1 MCQTLEALLSL
12 LLEAFAGVDWEGPAT
27 WGRRPMQTR
36 ETGNKEQSRMK
47 GERRESVGE
56 EMMFVLSVLGQ
67 ILVEVADAQ
76 VSMCQSLE
84 ALLSL
89 SLEA

>member
-1 MCQTLEALLSL
+1 
-12 LLEAFAGVDWEGPAT
+12 
-27 WGRRPMQTR
+27 
-36 ETGNKEQSRMK
+36 MK
-47 GERRESVGE
+47 GEQRESVGE
-56 EMMFVLSVLGQ
+56 EMTLVLSVLGQ

-89 SLEA
+89 LLEAFAGVDWEERRPGGGGLCRRGRRGTRSRAE